1 MKRRP
6 YLYAGALSLAVAAAL
21 GISASL
27 TQADPKKTPKVPVL
41 QVDPNWPKMPL
52 PVAGQFG
59 TPVKLST
66 ANGKPLPWVTGEVAG
81 TCVDSQDHVFTV
93 NRGNLVSPETNAN
106 GPTAISSPTVIEF
119 DSDGNVVNAWNPKG
133 TQAQIH
139 GCFVDYQDNVWIGGN
154 GDGIVEKWTHD
165 GSTQLLQ
172 IGVKGMCDNPTNPS
186 AVPPVPAPGGTCGN
200 SGGNPL
206 ANQSHTLLNEPANVW
221 VDPGP
226 DPQTGQRGSIYIAD
240 GYGNHRVVV
249 FSANG
254 TYLRQWGSVAG
265 TVNNPLTDSLGK
277 FASGDGGHPHCVVGG
292 NDGLIYV
299 CDRADDRIEVFT
311 KSGDPNRLP
320 VRVIPVV
327 PGTGQT
333 LGIGGVPGLGTA
345 GSAWDL
351 RFTNDPEQTYMFEI
365 DGGNEIMHTM
375 NRVLGSIVA
384 DLGQPGHQAGQFT
397 FLHSNTV
404 DSKGNVYT
412 GETIN
417 GRRVQKFKHVECNN
431 GNGNGNGNGN
441 CDD

>member
-1 MKRRP
+1 MSGKR
-6 YLYAGALSLAVAAAL
+6 YIYAGAVGLAVAAAL
-21 GISASL
+21 SL
-27 TQADPKKTPKVPVL
+27 SVSITQADPKKQPKVPAL
-41 QVDPNWPKMPL
+41 QFDPTWPKLPL

-59 TPVKLST
+59 TPPAIST
-66 ANGKPLPWVTGEVAG
+66 ATGKPKPWVTGEVAG

-93 NRGNLVSPETNAN
+93 NRGNLVAPETV
-106 GPTAISSPTVIEF
+106 TAVSSPTVIEF
-119 DSDGNVVNAWNPKG
+119 DTAGNVVNAWNPKG

-139 GCFVDYQDNVWIGGN
+139 GCFVDYQDNVWIAGN
-154 GDGIVEKWTHD
+154 GDGIVEKWTHN

-172 IGVKGMCDNPTNPS
+172 IGTKGVCDNP
-186 AVPPVPAPGGTCGN
+186 PGNACGN
-200 SGGNPL
+200 SGANPA
-206 ANQSHTLLNEPANVW
+206 ANMSHTLLNEPANVW

-226 DPQTGQRGSIYIAD
+226 DPVTGQRGSVYIAD

-249 FSANG
+249 FSATG
-254 TYLRQWGSVAG
+254 TWLRQWGGVAG
-265 TVNNPLTDSLGK
+265 VVNNPQTDSRGL

-292 NDGLIYV
+292 NDGMIYA

-311 KSGDPNRLP
+311 KTGTL
-320 VRVIPVV
+320 VRIINVV
-327 PGTGQT
+327 PGTGLT
-333 LGIGGVPGLGTA
+333 LGTGGAAGLGTA

-375 NRVLGSIVA
+375 ERVSGAIVA
-384 DLGQPGHQAGQFT
+384 NLGEPGHQGGTQFT

-417 GRRVQKFKHVECNN
+417 GRRVQKFTHVECNN
-431 GNGNGNGNGN
+431 GNGKGNGNGN
-441 CDD
+441 CDE